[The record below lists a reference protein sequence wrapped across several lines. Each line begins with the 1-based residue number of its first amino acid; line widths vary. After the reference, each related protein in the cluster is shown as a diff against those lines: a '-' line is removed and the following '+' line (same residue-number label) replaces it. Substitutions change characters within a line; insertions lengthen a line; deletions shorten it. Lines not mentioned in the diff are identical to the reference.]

1 MRDGAWRET
10 DQVVM
15 LAEDFENDQA
25 AVGM

>member
-15 LAEDFENDQA
+15 LAADFENDQA